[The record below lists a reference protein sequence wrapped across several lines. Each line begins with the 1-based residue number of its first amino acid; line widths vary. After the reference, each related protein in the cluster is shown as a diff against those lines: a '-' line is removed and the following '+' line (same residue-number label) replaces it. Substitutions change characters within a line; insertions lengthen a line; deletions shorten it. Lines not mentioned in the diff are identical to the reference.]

1 MKTIFENVINTE
13 NYDLKD
19 ILAKINIH
27 HIEGNISD
35 EDREE
40 LIALARSKAWA
51 SNSIDILHKLEE
63 LDLRVKALEEGNTT
77 DPKEEYPPYT
87 VGKWYYNGD
96 KCSENNV
103 NYICIAP
110 EGVVCVWSPSEYP
123 AYWES
128 AQ

>member
-1 MKTIFENVINTE
+1 MKTIFENVINTK

-40 LIALARSKAWA
+40 LIALARSKAWI
-51 SNSIDILHKLEE
+51 SNSIDVLKKLEE
-63 LDLRVKALEEGNTT
+63 LDLRVKALEEGKTT
-77 DPKEEYPPYT
+77 EPTEEYPPYT
-87 VGKWYYNGD
+87 AGKWYYNGD